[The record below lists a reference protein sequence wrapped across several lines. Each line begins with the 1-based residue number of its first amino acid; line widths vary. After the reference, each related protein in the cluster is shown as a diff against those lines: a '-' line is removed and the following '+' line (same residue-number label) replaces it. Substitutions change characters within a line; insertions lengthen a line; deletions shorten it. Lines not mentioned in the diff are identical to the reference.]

1 MLSLTH
7 DSATRDKMFKRS
19 SILPIIVG
27 VCLLAT
33 QCDAGKVIS
42 CKNVACQEPPCMDSV
57 LKSGECCKSCPNGP
71 NCSLDGFPL
80 ALNSMGLRSDGL
92 WCECSYTSSFAQP
105 TLDCLPNPEPS

>member
-1 MLSLTH
+1 
-7 DSATRDKMFKRS
+7 MFKRS

-42 CKNVACQEPPCMDSV
+42 CKNVACQLPPCMDSV

-92 WCECSYTSSFAQP
+92 WCQCSYTSSFAQP
-105 TLDCLPNPEPS
+105 TLNCLPNPEPS